1 MSALGAA
8 IWTEFLKSRRSKV
21 PWFIAAGVSF
31 APLVGGLFMV
41 ILKNPGL
48 ARQLGLLGAKAQL
61 TAGTAD
67 WPSFMRLL
75 AMMVAGGGAV
85 LFAFLTAWL
94 FGRGFADR
102 TIRGLLAIPTPRPA
116 IVVAKSIVLTA
127 WCGAISAWI
136 VVLGLGV
143 GALVGLPGWS
153 TSMALSN
160 IGAIAVA
167 AGMTIALQTTTA
179 LIASVGRGYIPP
191 LGWAVLTMA
200 LAQVLGVLGWAAWF
214 PWAVPLLVVGAAG
227 PAGEAATGASV
238 AVVGLAALL
247 GLVATVVWWQ
257 RADQT
262 G

>member
-21 PWFIAAGVSF
+21 PWVIAAGFSL

-41 ILKNPGL
+41 ILKDPER
-48 ARQLGLLGAKAQL
+48 ARQLGLLGAKAEL

-67 WPSFMRLL
+67 WPSFLHLL
-75 AMMVAGGGAV
+75 AETIGVGGYV

-94 FGRGFADR
+94 FGGSSPIAPSAACWRS
-102 TIRGLLAIPTPRPA
+102 PRHA
-116 IVVAKSIVLTA
+116 GRSWWRSWSSSTV
-127 WCGAISAWI
+127 WCGAISIWI
-136 VVLGLGV
+136 MVLGLLV

-153 TSMALSN
+153 SSLLLSTL
-160 IGAIAVA
+160 GTVAVA
-167 AGMTIALQTTTA
+167 AGMIIALQTTTA
-179 LIASVGRGYIPP
+179 FVAGVGRGYLPP

-200 LAQVLGVLGWAAWF
+200 LAQVLAVLGWAAWF
-214 PWAVPLLVVGAAG
+214 PWAVPALVVGAAG
-227 PAGEAATGASV
+227 PASEAATGASV
-238 AVVGLAALL
+238 AVVALTALL
-247 GLVATVVWWQ
+247 GLVVTVVWWQ

>member
-21 PWFIAAGVSF
+21 PWFIAAGFSLV
-31 APLVGGLFMV
+31 PLVGGLFMV
-41 ILKNPGL
+41 ILKNPEL
-48 ARQLGLLGAKAQL
+48 ARQLGLLGAKARL
-61 TAGTAD
+61 AAGTAD
-67 WPSFMRLL
+67 WPSFMQFL
-75 AMMVAGGGAV
+75 AVAIGAGGLV

-94 FGRGFADR
+94 FGREFADR
-102 TIRGLLAIPTPRPA
+102 TVRGLLAIPTPRPA
-116 IVVAKSIVLTA
+116 IVVAKFVVLTI
-127 WCGAISAWI
+127 WCGAISIWI
-136 VVLGLGV
+136 VVLGLSV

-153 TSMALSN
+153 TSMALGN
-160 IGAIAVA
+160 IGALAVA

-179 LIASVGRGYIPP
+179 FVAGVGRGYLAP
-191 LGWAVLTMA
+191 LGWAVLTLA
-200 LAQVLGVLGWAAWF
+200 LAQVLGLLGWAAWF

-238 AVVGLAALL
+238 AVVVLAALL

>member
-1 MSALGAA
+1 MSALRAA

-21 PWFIAAGVSF
+21 PWFIAAGFSLV
-31 APLVGGLFMV
+31 PLVGGLFMV
-41 ILKNPGL
+41 ILKNPEL
-48 ARQLGLLGAKAQL
+48 ARELGLLGAKARL
-61 TAGTAD
+61 SAGTAD
-67 WPSFMRLL
+67 WPSFMLFL
-75 AMMVAGGGAV
+75 AEAVAGGGAV

-94 FGRGFADR
+94 FGREFADR
-102 TIRGLLAIPTPRPA
+102 TIRGLLAIPTPRWA

-127 WCGAISAWI
+127 WCGAISAW
-136 VVLGLGV
+136 VVLLGLGI

-179 LIASVGRGYIPP
+179 FVAGVGRGYIPP
-191 LGWAVLTMA
+191 LGWAVLTLA
-200 LAQVLGVLGWAAWF
+200 FAQVLGVLGWAAWF
-214 PWAVPLLVVGAAG
+214 PWAVPLLVVGATG
-227 PAGEAATGASV
+227 PGGEAATGASL
-238 AVVGLAALL
+238 AVVVLAALL